1 MGFKGVKV
9 MRVKNLDLYAFGLY
23 LQPNTISEKLGP
35 KYASVP
41 TINLKDNPDFYDD
54 LLR

>member
-1 MGFKGVKV
+1 MFHHFFLTVHH
-9 MRVKNLDLYAFGLY
+9 AFFLID